1 MFTIDQAIQCKHFL
15 PLFPENRE
23 LVDIWKENCAI
34 TRPVKKTDAVCEKH
48 FQSECFK
55 KTEIRFPTINLKA
68 TTLDHTA
75 GTGFP
80 LKDARLSIL
89 KNIPHLHSDDRKG

>member
-1 MFTIDQAIQCKHFL
+1 M
-15 PLFPENRE
+15 LF
-23 LVDIWKENCAI
+23 
-34 TRPVKKTDAVCEKH
+34 VKSIFNPAVLSQDKKIKGLKPDAV
-48 FQSECFK
+48 
-55 KTEIRFPTINLKA
+55 PTTNLRA

>member
-1 MFTIDQAIQCKHFL
+1 M
-15 PLFPENRE
+15 LF
-23 LVDIWKENCAI
+23 
-34 TRPVKKTDAVCEKH
+34 VKSIFNPAVLKVRTKKIKRLKSDAV
-48 FQSECFK
+48 
-55 KTEIRFPTINLKA
+55 PTINLRA

-89 KNIPHLHSDDRKG
+89 KNIPYLHSAVIGKVK